1 MCRFVKPITIKSKHY
16 IKMKLFQGLNICLL
30 CNIICQIKII
40 IHCYVLQL
48 ILSSFSFSNVWTM
61 KRHRKQ
67 RACLEFKLSW
77 SKQNCD
83 LQDIIPVNTLLCWK
97 FNNSSNVIK
106 YHGFI
111 NVVSATW
118 SLGIFLIELFVLLTS
133 ITTFEI

>member
-97 FNNSSNVIK
+97 FNNSSNVINIMVLSM
-106 YHGFI
+106 YYQLHE
-111 NVVSATW
+111 VLVY
-118 SLGIFLIELFVLLTS
+118 FLSNYSFLLTS